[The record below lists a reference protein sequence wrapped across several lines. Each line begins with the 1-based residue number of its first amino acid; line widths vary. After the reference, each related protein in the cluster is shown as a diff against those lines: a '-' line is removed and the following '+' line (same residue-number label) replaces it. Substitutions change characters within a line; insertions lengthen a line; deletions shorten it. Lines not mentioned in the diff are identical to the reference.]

1 MRLIISFLLFFVVN
15 VSFSQQTKELTEQE
29 YLLLQ
34 DKIRLNLNANRDSA
48 AVYANEMAKSGNYKH
63 LAFAN
68 VAQAYLLQ
76 LKDNTVKSKEKYD
89 QAFKYLEKM
98 PDSKDKDQLKAYL
111 YNYGGLIEGARG
123 NYSKAL
129 EIIKQE

>member
-1 MRLIISFLLFFVVN
+1 MTFFTRILYLGTYFLLFFVVN

-48 AVYANEMAKSGNYKH
+48 AVYANEMAKSHNNKH

-68 VAQAYLLQ
+68 AAIAYLFQ
-76 LKDNTVKSKEKYD
+76 LKV
-89 QAFKYLEKM
+89 
-98 PDSKDKDQLKAYL
+98 
-111 YNYGGLIEGARG
+111 
-123 NYSKAL
+123 
-129 EIIKQE
+129 